1 MKSYYPLR
9 GLYLV
14 LVLLVALGA
23 CNTSRNMKVQ
33 HLGVS
38 RFAPPPPQLS
48 NQRATQILKDA
59 TKALQTNDGAGDV
72 ACKVRLVRDGN
83 VTTFTSGDGSIDSS
97 AEFSTVL
104 GLPGY
109 VKVVR
114 SINWCGGLIPG
125 VIGCAP
131 VSGNSFAVVRFIPNL
146 EGILWAHEYGH
157 TKGLNHR
164 SDSDAVMNGTIS
176 NTRLKVTS
184 TECTAYRE

>member
-1 MKSYYPLR
+1 MKSV
-9 GLYLV
+9 YLFCT
-14 LVLLVALGA
+14 LCVALVSVVA
-23 CNTSRNMKVQ
+23 LTSCSPRNMKVQ
-33 HLGVS
+33 HLAVS

-48 NQRATQILKDA
+48 NQRATQILKDG
-59 TKALQTNDGAGDV
+59 TEILQTNDGPGDV

-114 SINWCGGLIPG
+114 AINWCGGLIPG

-131 VSGNSFAVVRFIPNL
+131 VPGSSFAVVRFIPNL
-146 EGILWAHEYGH
+146 EGILWIHEYGH

-164 SDSDAVMNGTIS
+164 NDSDAVMNGTIS
-176 NTRLKVTS
+176 NTRVKVTS